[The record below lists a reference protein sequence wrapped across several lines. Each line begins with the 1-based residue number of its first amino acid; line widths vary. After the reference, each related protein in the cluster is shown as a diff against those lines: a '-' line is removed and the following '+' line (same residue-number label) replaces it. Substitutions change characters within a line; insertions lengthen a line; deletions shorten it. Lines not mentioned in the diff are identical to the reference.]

1 MKVLSLVLLLQII
14 YEGHAFYRLGTVGVG
29 TTSGTIYLI
38 DANTLFLKGFSANE
52 AVVFRGGSGGNQVT
66 ATTNS
71 ALSNVN
77 MMLDGDDDWLN
88 VSPIEVRTASGDQLI
103 TSFDVPGNIQIPC
116 SAEYLGKFSRNGAST
131 YHSLAGDVFYD
142 ALNRRLF
149 VAGLYL
155 DGNAP
160 AAYMWLDT
168 NAIPTGSGVRAG
180 YNGRYARVDDVNNQ
194 DTNVT
199 LPIGGVHTGYR
210 SLSVWCE
217 AVSQSF
223 GHISIPQ
230 SSDSF
235 ECSTT
240 YGFVMLGNSPPTHG
254 VSAKVYVLGPNTIGL
269 KNLYFDGSAPAT
281 WYWAGSTSNV
291 HDGFIV
297 ASEKGSLAA
306 LGTRNNANIV
316 LTLPTDFD
324 VCNTNFLGLYCV
336 QASTSFGQVYFST
349 EYGCTNCPPICKT
362 VTQTTAP
369 SFQCQDLSSTDQL
382 EYRYDPTNSMVTFRF
397 HTCNLE
403 ANQYF
408 AFGLSASSSGVAMA
422 PNGDVVVC
430 QYSTTGVVDCSDYDL
445 TIRSQC
451 ALSGGSYNGACPDTV
466 LTGGANNYINTQVES
481 INALTTFTTTR
492 AVTTTDSHDRDFT
505 PGTPQYIIWARGGT
519 FSSPTSERW
528 VLRHATSERISV
540 SSPIQIDYDSTST
553 CPQPLE
559 CPMSTPAPATP
570 WEIPPLCI
578 NSMNSEIQASIGN
591 TGGSQGYKA
600 ITGKDGWGIAWY
612 LNDIL
617 IPEVYVLRGTTVT
630 FHVNGG
636 NDPADSARYHPLYI
650 TNSNE
655 GGISALALA
664 ELTITETVLA
674 GLGYNE
680 VSETVSDLSVG
691 PYCEWTETQGN
702 GDNFNTFEEYKN
714 TLVYSCGSSVTS
726 GSFEWTPDSNTSD
739 LVYYQCATH
748 RLLGWKIN
756 VVDDL
761 EECHT
766 LLNSSGHSLLPF
778 FSLLVVVLD
787 EAHNIENISRD
798 SASTQ
803 ITQSQLDLARNEFES
818 APHKMPNAGEDVKS
832 ALKHLSA
839 MSLSL
844 MSWLCGQDQF
854 LEQESFENYSHSW
867 LGLDAVKEFESFG
880 LTHNIMQL
888 QNKHIEC
895 LFEVLFQKKDEDEDK
910 IFDENNEE
918 TSRFKILS
926 NSTVTMLEWLFVV
939 LSNIL
944 RPDNKYTED
953 YIVSITK
960 KPISKHGY
968 VEKNKGWIST
978 TKAPSWERTLNF
990 CCLNPAV
997 AFEALSTTHSI
1008 ILTSGTLTPM
1018 TSFVSELNCEFT
1030 QKFSANH
1037 IIKPE
1042 QVWIGMLSTGPQ
1054 EVRIEATYRG
1064 LEQFSTQDEIGH
1076 VIESVCESVPD
1087 GVLCFLPSYSVMDK
1101 LRERW
1106 KSIGVVKRLCE
1117 LKHVV
1122 WEPRGSGKADAF
1134 KEDMNSYFESI
1145 TKGRG
1150 SLLIGVCRGK
1160 ISEGI
1165 DFADAQARA
1174 VVCIGIPF
1182 PNFKDHQVQQKRG
1195 YNDRR
1200 RRDGCTSL
1208 LSGSQWYEVEAFRAL
1223 NQALGRCIRH
1233 KNDWGAILLVDAR
1246 FSNQSYYNSL
1256 SKWAREKAQSFP
1268 RFSVAHE
1275 SLTRFI
1281 ASRTEK
1287 RQI

>member
-324 VCNTNFLGLYCV
+324 VCNSNFLGLYCV

-756 VVDDL
+756 VVNSLDTCYQMAGITTATTSTTGPITSTTELITSTTEPITSTTEPITSTTEPITSTTELITSTTELITSTTEPITSTTEPITSTTELITSTTELITSTTEPITSTTELITSTTKLITSTTEPITSTTEPITVPITTTTTEHETPTTKNVGPTATVFPWVIPPICIDSNDNTIKAAIGDSLDGSTVWYLNGLPAPEIYIKRGTEVTFYVNGGNNPSDPDNYHPLYLTSSTVGGILKVISEEKSLDEIIFAGLVDFGDNTFTIDGSLCTYTQARDEVQFQSFQNFLFTLVYNCSGDETGQFSWIPDAQTPDTIYYQCAQHENHGMKINVVDDL

-766 LLNSSGHSLLPF
+766 LLTLALNSSGHSLRPI
-778 FSLLVVVLD
+778 FSLLAIAYFLVL
-787 EAHNIENISRD
+787 
-798 SASTQ
+798 
-803 ITQSQLDLARNEFES
+803 
-818 APHKMPNAGEDVKS
+818 
-832 ALKHLSA
+832 
-839 MSLSL
+839 
-844 MSWLCGQDQF
+844 
-854 LEQESFENYSHSW
+854 Y
-867 LGLDAVKEFESFG
+867 
-880 LTHNIMQL
+880 
-888 QNKHIEC
+888 
-895 LFEVLFQKKDEDEDK
+895 
-910 IFDENNEE
+910 
-918 TSRFKILS
+918 
-926 NSTVTMLEWLFVV
+926 
-939 LSNIL
+939 
-944 RPDNKYTED
+944 
-953 YIVSITK
+953 
-960 KPISKHGY
+960 
-968 VEKNKGWIST
+968 
-978 TKAPSWERTLNF
+978 LNF
-990 CCLNPAV
+990 
-997 AFEALSTTHSI
+997 
-1008 ILTSGTLTPM
+1008 
-1018 TSFVSELNCEFT
+1018 
-1030 QKFSANH
+1030 
-1037 IIKPE
+1037 
-1042 QVWIGMLSTGPQ
+1042 
-1054 EVRIEATYRG
+1054 
-1064 LEQFSTQDEIGH
+1064 
-1076 VIESVCESVPD
+1076 
-1087 GVLCFLPSYSVMDK
+1087 
-1101 LRERW
+1101 
-1106 KSIGVVKRLCE
+1106 
-1117 LKHVV
+1117 
-1122 WEPRGSGKADAF
+1122 
-1134 KEDMNSYFESI
+1134 
-1145 TKGRG
+1145 
-1150 SLLIGVCRGK
+1150 
-1160 ISEGI
+1160 
-1165 DFADAQARA
+1165 
-1174 VVCIGIPF
+1174 
-1182 PNFKDHQVQQKRG
+1182 
-1195 YNDRR
+1195 
-1200 RRDGCTSL
+1200 
-1208 LSGSQWYEVEAFRAL
+1208 
-1223 NQALGRCIRH
+1223 
-1233 KNDWGAILLVDAR
+1233 
-1246 FSNQSYYNSL
+1246 
-1256 SKWAREKAQSFP
+1256 
-1268 RFSVAHE
+1268 
-1275 SLTRFI
+1275 
-1281 ASRTEK
+1281 
-1287 RQI
+1287 